1 MRSARSVE
9 REDWVA
15 PPSTSDDRALDA
27 GTRAALADA
36 WLRDALEEH
45 ASVAAFARLTMHLLS
60 LGAPPDLVAESQRA
74 SLDEIRHAK
83 IAFASARRY
92 GGAALGPGRL
102 ALDGAVEPVDLVE
115 LVRLTAAEGCVGET
129 LGAALAEEQAHVATD
144 PEAKRILRR
153 IARDEARHAA
163 LAWKIV
169 GWAVGEDGRDVKR
182 ALRAAVER
190 TIEETLAAP
199 SRVYDAVSPAL
210 FHAHGRLFCDE
221 SREVVAT
228 ASRAIVVPCL
238 DRLAPPE
245 ASVAR
250 LTPT

>member
-144 PEAKRILRR
+144 READLAPHRARRGSPRRARVEDRRMGRRGGRTRREASAARRGGAHDRRDAGGSVARLRR
-153 IARDEARHAA
+153 GVA
-163 LAWKIV
+163 
-169 GWAVGEDGRDVKR
+169 R
-182 ALRAAVER
+182 ALPR
-190 TIEETLAAP
+190 
-199 SRVYDAVSPAL
+199 
-210 FHAHGRLFCDE
+210 
-221 SREVVAT
+221 SREVV
-228 ASRAIVVPCL
+228 L
-238 DRLAPPE
+238 
-245 ASVAR
+245 
-250 LTPT
+250 